1 MPAPAADP
9 EWTDVMT
16 GLTGLR
22 LAIFDELLRHGA
34 MDASTIEAIKGPTDT
49 TATAK
54 AKLEEAVA
62 WLESHRLL
70 VAHEGR
76 WRAIQIPLARMTYEQ
91 NGPIRASDRVQVQPK
106 KTAERGATAAV
117 HRHQREFFCN
127 DGYRESLGTVN

>member
-1 MPAPAADP
+1 MPTPAAAP

-34 MDASTIEAIKGPTDT
+34 LEAGTLKATKGPTDT
-49 TATAK
+49 TAK
-54 AKLEEAVA
+54 ARLEEAVA

-91 NGPIRASDRVQVQPK
+91 NGPLRASDRVHVQPR

>member
-1 MPAPAADP
+1 MA
-9 EWTDVMT
+9 

-34 MDASTIEAIKGPTDT
+34 MDARTLEAIKSPTDT
-49 TATAK
+49 NATAK

-70 VAHEGR
+70 VAHEGQ

-91 NGPIRASDRVQVQPK
+91 NGPLRASDRVQLQPK
-106 KTAERGATAAV
+106 QTAERGAAEAV

>member
-1 MPAPAADP
+1 MAPRAAAP
-9 EWTDVMT
+9 EWSEVMA

-34 MDASTIEAIKGPTDT
+34 VELASLGKIIGDRATPAEAH
-49 TATAK
+49 AR
-54 AKLEEAVA
+54 LEGAVA

-70 VAHEGR
+70 VGHEGQ
-76 WRAIQIPLARMTYEQ
+76 WRAIHPALARQTYEQ
-91 NGPIRASDRVQVQPK
+91 NGPLRETDRVQVQAPK
-106 KTAERGATAAV
+106 PAERGATAAV